1 MVAVAQQIVT
11 AALSGMAAT
20 TGEWAARRGARQVGV
35 RARLGDAGVAELVDS
50 FMAGTTREDLA
61 AQSGISLSS
70 VKRLLRLHGARRFKG
85 SVALADRGRQW
96 SLTALDSDAG
106 GECVEGHP
114 EPVVS
119 WFVGSEFVMV
129 ASQVLHE
136 GMPGGQR
143 LS

>member
-1 MVAVAQQIVT
+1 VVAVAQQIVT
-11 AALSGMAAT
+11 AALSGMVATGDLAAT
-20 TGEWAARRGARQVGV
+20 RGVRQVGV